1 MEEPSLFTMTTS
13 KNTSEQ
19 VSPVEGNPPNGKI
32 LVRTKILAYLGQ
44 LKKDEWR
51 SAPDLCRDLS
61 IRYSSAKNTLE
72 MLEER
77 GLIEKVITNRRG
89 IVAVYRI
96 DPRAAANGI
105 PYVPP
110 EWHDGYGKHPHAL

>member
-1 MEEPSLFTMTTS
+1 MEEASLFTMTTS
-13 KNTSEQ
+13 KNTIEQ
-19 VSPVEGNPPNGKI
+19 VIPTEGNLEKGVV

-44 LKKDEWR
+44 LKKDEWK

-61 IRYSSAKNTLE
+61 IRYSSAKTTLQ

-77 GLIEKVITNRRG
+77 GLVEKVITNRRG
-89 IVAVYRI
+89 IVAMFRI
-96 DPRAAANGI
+96 DPRASKDGI